1 MIIGTFAGDSD
12 KQSGSMTPQKISSLR
27 KRVEG
32 EFSEEETGITKLI
45 DTLMRSFLRA
55 DSDYGAIADIK
66 TDINHI
72 YGLVKNYISEE
83 RLDVYA
89 LKLEDRILMSKT
101 NVGFDELYEVI
112 RERSNLKEK
121 SGMVEIWDDQENKI
135 LHFLIIPLRKH
146 FPIEYSTEAEK
157 EKIINTLLK
166 EYADI

>member
-1 MIIGTFAGDSD
+1 MS
-12 KQSGSMTPQKISSLR
+12 PQKISSLR

-55 DSDYGAIADIK
+55 NSDYGAIADIK
-66 TDINHI
+66 TDINYI

-101 NVGFDELYEVI
+101 NVGFDELYEVV

-135 LHFLIIPLRKH
+135 LHFLIIPLRRH
-146 FPIEYSTEAEK
+146 FPIEYSTETEK
-157 EKIINTLLK
+157 EKIINMLLK

>member
-1 MIIGTFAGDSD
+1 
-12 KQSGSMTPQKISSLR
+12 MTPQKISSLR

>member
-1 MIIGTFAGDSD
+1 
-12 KQSGSMTPQKISSLR
+12 MTPQKSSSLR
-27 KRVEG
+27 KRIEG
-32 EFSEEETGITKLI
+32 EFSEDEVGITKLI
-45 DTLMRSFLRA
+45 ETLMRSFLRA

-66 TDINHI
+66 TDIDHV

-112 RERSNLKEK
+112 RERSNLKAK
-121 SGMVEIWDDQENKI
+121 SGIIEIWDDQENKI
-135 LHFLIIPLRKH
+135 LHFLIMPLRKH

-157 EKIINTLLK
+157 EKIVNILLK